1 MGEIYLAHA
10 WALCVSVSEGITSPA
25 VPACIEHWPVHNF
38 KPPPDKC
45 LHMFHLFVLSCMLC
59 SAIKQDVKWHFLK
72 KWETALFLRGGA
84 CAQMEN
90 TGEARYQPSEAVA
103 RVLIRSRRHRAAF
116 EATQKVSESAERKC
130 ECKDFQKAQENFYKA
145 LLLLV
150 TLRLCYFKTYLS
162 LYFYY
167 NQALVS

>member
-1 MGEIYLAHA
+1 MKTSFSSAKPSSALRWEKYIWDMHR
-10 WALCVSVSEGITSPA
+10 ALCVSVSEGITSPA
-25 VPACIEHWPVHNF
+25 VPACIEHWPVHSF

-72 KWETALFLRGGA
+72 KWETALFPRGGA
-84 CAQMEN
+84 CAQVEN

-116 EATQKVSESAERKC
+116 EATQEVSESAEWSVNAKISKMHRKI
-130 ECKDFQKAQENFYKA
+130 FI
-145 LLLLV
+145 
-150 TLRLCYFKTYLS
+150 RH
-162 LYFYY
+162 YY
-167 NQALVS
+167 C